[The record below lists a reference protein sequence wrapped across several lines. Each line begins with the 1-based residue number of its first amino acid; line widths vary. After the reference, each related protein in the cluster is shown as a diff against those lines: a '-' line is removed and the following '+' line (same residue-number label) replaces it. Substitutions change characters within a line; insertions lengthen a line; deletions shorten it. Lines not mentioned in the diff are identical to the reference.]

1 VDLTVAICT
10 WNRCELLRKTL
21 EQMTQMAVPRG
32 VTWELLVVNNNSTDR
47 TEAVAAGFSSRLP
60 LRYLVEPTPGKSNA
74 CNLAVREAR
83 GDYILWTDDDVLVSP
98 EWLAAYSSA
107 FVRWPE
113 AAIFAGRI
121 LPWFAGTPPDWLVR
135 GFHHVEHAYAALD
148 LGPTPVPLG
157 GDRLPFGANMAI
169 RTREQRQYRFDPDLG
184 PRPNSGLR
192 GEEITLVRA
201 MLAAGAT
208 GCWVPEAEVRHY
220 IPEHRQTTRFLE
232 QYYRGWGQW
241 LGLRFSRPAARR
253 LLGRPLWLW
262 REVAESRLRYV
273 LRRRLAPPE
282 VWLQDLKVASTA
294 LGRFTAARQ
303 TGRPVPENIGP
314 KPAPPSPIL

>member
-1 VDLTVAICT
+1 VHLTVTICT

-21 EQMTQMAVPRG
+21 EQMTKMEVPPG
-32 VTWELLVVNNNSTDR
+32 VTWELLVVNNNSTDE
-47 TEAVAAGFSSRLP
+47 TEAVTVSFSNRLP
-60 LRYLVEPTPGKSNA
+60 LRYLVEATPGKSNA

-98 EWLAAYSSA
+98 QWLAAYSRA
-107 FVRWPE
+107 FVRWPD

-121 LPWFAGTPPDWLVR
+121 LPWFAGTPPEWLVR
-135 GFHHVEHAYAALD
+135 GFHHVDHAYAALD
-148 LGPTPVPLG
+148 LGATPLPLG
-157 GDRLPFGANMAI
+157 GNRMPFGANMAI
-169 RTREQRQYRFDPDLG
+169 RSREQREFRYDPDLG

-208 GCWVPEAEVRHY
+208 GWWVPDAEVRHY

-232 QYYRGWGQW
+232 LYYRGWGEW
-241 LGLRFSRPAARR
+241 LGLRYAHPGGRA

-262 REVAESRLRYV
+262 REVAESRLRY
-273 LRRRLAPPE
+273 LIRRRLAPPE
-282 VWLQDLKVASTA
+282 VWLQDLKVANTA
-294 LGRFTAARQ
+294 LGRFNALQPADSQ
-303 TGRPVPENIGP
+303 VPGSIAQ
-314 KPAPPSPIL
+314 KPARPFPPL